1 MTAMSVL
8 YPVAP
13 NAEAA
18 LHGPLGFAARERAAE
33 VLAGGSVAFVTEAVG
48 PAFETQDAAL
58 DAYAGR
64 LDDDRP
70 GRRSQV
76 APESRWCALRPVAAP
91 GSARRRRT
99 VEPVNRDGRRWPV
112 PARRGPGIVWR
123 LSVSYWRVGGA
134 AAGVEPAEAAR
145 KLRKRA
151 GGEELD
157 PMTLRA
163 LARQPLQAVR
173 PQQPLDIGLFETR
186 LPEAPHILMP
196 DE

>member
-1 MTAMSVL
+1 L
-8 YPVAP
+8 
-13 NAEAA
+13 
-18 LHGPLGFAARERAAE
+18 
-33 VLAGGSVAFVTEAVG
+33 
-48 PAFETQDAAL
+48 
-58 DAYAGR
+58 
-64 LDDDRP
+64 
-70 GRRSQV
+70 
-76 APESRWCALRPVAAP
+76 
-91 GSARRRRT
+91 
-99 VEPVNRDGRRWPV
+99 
-112 PARRGPGIVWR
+112 VWR

-134 AAGVEPAEAAR
+134 SAGVEPAEAAR

-186 LPEAPHILMP
+186 PPEAPHIVMP